1 MKDLDF
7 SRAKGRQKSKVE
19 MPKTDEVPGIHATV
33 DAAKIPLQRKNPLDH
48 KKKQIQKT
56 MFSLYLEDKV
66 KLEKMVN
73 ELSEELQWDG
83 IKADNSKLVRI
94 LINRAFVN
102 FADLKD
108 EMIEQMRTM
117 VKEITELST
126 QRNTASRARKM
137 DGLV

>member
-7 SRAKGRQKSKVE
+7 SRAKGRQKPKVE
-19 MPKTDEVPGIHATV
+19 APKTDEIPGIHAPV
-33 DAAKIPLQRKNPLDH
+33 DAAKIPLQRKTPLDH
-48 KKKQIQKT
+48 KKKKIQKT

-94 LINRAFVN
+94 LIDRAFVN